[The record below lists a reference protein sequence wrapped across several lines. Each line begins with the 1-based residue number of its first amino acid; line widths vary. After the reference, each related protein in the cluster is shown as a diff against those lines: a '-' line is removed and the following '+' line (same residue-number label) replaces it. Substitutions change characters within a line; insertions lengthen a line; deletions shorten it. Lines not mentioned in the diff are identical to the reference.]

1 MVKINWMSSE
11 SVVCSEFSGCGNQSI
26 HQGVVE
32 AALRSEQVRAA
43 PHLLPTP
50 VPCFQWWWCC
60 LFSGLTSPNFVPT
73 GSWIFLG
80 GSNSL
85 ISGRKCCRLAVMG
98 AVEGYII
105 FFSGNWWGR
114 GGRREKFWSSQMPEF
129 FDVSESLCLKRISP
143 HITGEL
149 YPNRFVLKEFNLE
162 IASER
167 HLWAIWVIS
176 AIIRM

>member
-1 MVKINWMSSE
+1 M
-11 SVVCSEFSGCGNQSI
+11 
-26 HQGVVE
+26 
-32 AALRSEQVRAA
+32 
-43 PHLLPTP
+43 
-50 VPCFQWWWCC
+50 
-60 LFSGLTSPNFVPT
+60 
-73 GSWIFLG
+73 
-80 GSNSL
+80 

-167 HLWAIWVIS
+167 NLWAIWAIYAVIHAES
-176 AIIRM
+176 RMLWDERDTLEVGLSNSPTWANFGTTLRNRNL